1 MIRIVIAAETMLLRQ
16 LLFDALNGRC
26 GITVLA
32 TASDAAHV
40 IALVK
45 DLETDVV
52 LVSMRVAAAP
62 DLVMTL
68 LDKQTKVVALGRCD
82 SDGASCV
89 EDGSVHDVVA
99 AVHGSI
105 HGASASPR
113 SSSSDLDRVTPTERR
128 VLRLVNE
135 GLSNKEIAR
144 EMGIAVSTVKHHVHS
159 LLNALGVRRR
169 GQAAA
174 IFRDPHMALRNGNGS
189 LGRSIERSC
198 V

>member
-16 LLFDALNGRC
+16 LLFDALNERC
-26 GITVLA
+26 DITVLA
-32 TASDAAHV
+32 TASHAAHV
-40 IALVK
+40 IALVEN
-45 DLETDVV
+45 LETDVV

-82 SDGASCV
+82 ADGASWV
-89 EDGSVHDVVA
+89 EDGGVHDVVA
-99 AVHGSI
+99 AVHGAV
-105 HGASASPR
+105 HGATAMPR
-113 SSSSDLDRVTPTERR
+113 SSSSDLDRISPTERR
-128 VLRLVNE
+128 VLHLVNE

-144 EMGIAVSTVKHHVHS
+144 EMGTAVSTVKHHVHS
-159 LLNALGVRRR
+159 LLSALGVRRR

-174 IFRDPHMALRNGNGS
+174 IFRDPYTPSRNGNGS
-189 LGRSIERSC
+189 VDRSIERSC

>member
-32 TASDAAHV
+32 TASHATHV
-40 IALVK
+40 IALVE

-68 LDKQTKVVALGRCD
+68 LDKQTKVAALGRCD
-82 SDGASCV
+82 TDG
-89 EDGSVHDVVA
+89 
-99 AVHGSI
+99 
-105 HGASASPR
+105 ASPR
-113 SSSSDLDRVTPTERR
+113 SSSSDLDRITPTERR

-135 GLSNKEIAR
+135 GLSNKEIAL
-144 EMGIAVSTVKHHVHS
+144 EMRIAVSTVKHHVHS

-174 IFRDPHMALRNGNGS
+174 IFRDPHMAPRNGNGS
-189 LGRSIERSC
+189 LDRSIEGSC